1 MIQPTVDTDEECEV
15 APRIGGLLLS
25 SGNARRS
32 RPQLFLGGLM
42 AKLTRF
48 LVAIV
53 SCLATSAGLASAQD
67 IELSWIPPAGQLV
80 AGYNVYIAPSV
91 SGPLVATPI
100 DVGRP
105 QVDAQGV
112 ARAHIA
118 GIAPATLAI
127 EMTSYD
133 SSRRESARSNRVTLS
148 RPSEY
153 LAPPVF
159 LTGFQTLAVGSH
171 PASFADKGAIFSIA
185 DYPAGNRVLAAPA
198 TDGVLVSRYNGVGAA
213 EWEPYELSGRIFFLA
228 GSRRGGV
235 AARVKLSTRASE
247 GAFGAGFVLGSD
259 STGVFTLQP
268 GVATPL
274 DCANSNS
281 TGVYAYASRWY
292 RFRLRYTEPNSRS
305 RVRAKVWMDGTTE
318 PTAWQADCWTETLPA
333 TDSGIFALY
342 RDGWGGVY
350 WDDLSVRPV
359 RGWWDRIPYL

>member
-1 MIQPTVDTDEECEV
+1 MSKLIFYFAALV
-15 APRIGGLLLS
+15 S
-25 SGNARRS
+25 
-32 RPQLFLGGLM
+32 FL
-42 AKLTRF
+42 
-48 LVAIV
+48 
-53 SCLATSAGLASAQD
+53 AGVASAQD
-67 IELSWIPPAGQLV
+67 IEVSFIPPAGQLV

-91 SGPLVATPI
+91 SGSLVATPI
-100 DVGRP
+100 DVGKP

-112 ARAHIA
+112 ARATIT

-133 SSRRESARSNRVTLS
+133 SSRRESARSNRVTLT

-153 LAPPVF
+153 LAPPLY
-159 LTGFQTLAVGSH
+159 LTTFQTMAIGSH

-198 TDGVLVSRYNGVGAA
+198 TDGVLVSRYTGVGGAA
-213 EWEPYELSGRIFFLA
+213 AAWEPYELYGRMFFLA
-228 GSRRGGV
+228 GGSRRGGV

-247 GAFGAGFVLGSD
+247 GAFGAGFVLASD

-268 GVATPL
+268 GAATPL

-305 RVRAKVWMDGTTE
+305 RVRAKVWQDGTTE
-318 PTAWQADCWTETLPA
+318 PSAWQVDCWTETLPA
-333 TDSGIFALY
+333 VYSGIFALY

-359 RGWWDRIPYL
+359 RGWWDQIPYL